1 MKLPFIPAD
10 CEQAYHM
17 FYMVAPSPEYRDALI
32 SHLKAQGIL
41 SVFHYVPLHL
51 SDMGRKFEAQK
62 ADCPVTEDFSSR
74 LLRLP
79 FYNDLAE
86 EEQARIVSGVTGF
99 EMQNRA
105 GTAA

>member
-1 MKLPFIPAD
+1 
-10 CEQAYHM
+10 M
-17 FYMVAPSPEYRDALI
+17 FYMVLPTTQHRDALI

-51 SDMGRKFEAQK
+51 SDMGRKLAAQK
-62 ADCPVTEDFSSR
+62 PDCPVTEDFSSR

-79 FYNDLAE
+79 FYNDVTE
-86 EEQARIVSGVTGF
+86 EEQARIVSGVTALSLR
-99 EMQNRA
+99 NRA